1 MRWLFL
7 LCGALCVSGPY
18 FSPRLIGTAD
28 ALWYHHLLA
37 DAVTQFRAGV
47 FPVYVGQSDY
57 SFNGSVDPLRAAPY
71 HQYLAGLLDRL
82 SGRSLGFFALQHATI
97 VLSFVAGAFSAY
109 FSLLWISGA
118 RRWTAAFLA
127 LLYVLSPGVAGLFY
141 AQDLYMSGMT
151 LPWVPLAFAAI
162 VRTFDDPRMRS
173 GVILAAALAA
183 LWWAHSP
190 IALWVTLIAAVSQV
204 VRLLREKATRSRI
217 AGAAAAAASFGLLA
231 AYPILSVFLLRSPG
245 ETIVPYVMDRELL
258 LKWVGGSFPSSV
270 LPLDPAGPGLNHL
283 QLGYSLWLVFAAAMM
298 LRITRVRLLSVGLLL
313 ASACL
318 LLVLVFPV
326 PFLTRVLWMHFPE
339 TLVGMTLYWPMQ
351 RLYVVVAAATVV
363 GFYRLVSDDA
373 CSDSR
378 VLSLISSVLGVGLIW
393 SGYQAFVLAGIAGQ
407 QGGSVADS
415 SRYALT
421 ENVAVQ
427 RHTYGLF
434 ARRPS
439 YFSHGVVDPRM
450 EARLLD
456 LESGG
461 VVVSDYSVAPGD
473 IPAEELRG
481 TVDVNPGILNLAPAL
496 MLEPGQRY
504 LLTFAFAQEDTTG
517 VLQMNGEHF
526 IREYGLPQSGEEK
539 AFGAGP
545 RNEKSVTLWT
555 SLPSPET
562 VTLRFIPTGGTRTP
576 SDYLRFARIRLAP
589 LDPAKL
595 PIRVTSLIPF
605 QAAVRSPRCALLE
618 TPRMFV
624 PGYEATV
631 NGTRTPVLK
640 SPEGLVMFPVPAG
653 ESQVELRFTG
663 PVLLRVAFW
672 TSALCWGVALVMAAV
687 LATRALRGSS
697 AKPPEFV

>member
-1 MRWLFL
+1 MRWLLL
-7 LCGALCVSGPY
+7 LCGALCLSGPY

-57 SFNGSVDPLRAAPY
+57 SFNGAVYPLRAAPY
-71 HQYLAGLLDRL
+71 HQYLAGFLDLL

-127 LLYVLSPGVAGLFY
+127 LLYVTSPGVAGLFY

-151 LPWVPLAFAAI
+151 LPWVPLAFAAL
-162 VRTFDDPRMRS
+162 VRTFDDPRARP
-173 GVILAAALAA
+173 GVILAAALAT

-190 IALWVTLIAAVSQV
+190 IALWVTLIAGLSQV
-204 VRLLREKATRSRI
+204 VRLARGKGTKARVP
-217 AGAAAAAASFGLLA
+217 GAAAAAAVFCVLA
-231 AYPILSVFLLRSPG
+231 AYPIVSVFLLRSPG

-258 LKWVGGSFPSSV
+258 LKWVSGSFPSSIE
-270 LPLDPAGPGLNHL
+270 PLDPAGPGLNHL
-283 QLGYSLWLVFAAAMM
+283 QLGYSLWLVFAAAIA
-298 LRITRVRLLSVGLLL
+298 LGFTRVRVLSVALLL
-313 ASACL
+313 AAAAFL
-318 LLVLVFPV
+318 LILVFPV

-351 RLYVVVAAATVV
+351 RLYIVVAAATVV
-363 GFYRLVSDDA
+363 GFYRLVCDDTSFGPRILA
-373 CSDSR
+373 FTQ
-378 VLSLISSVLGVGLIW
+378 SVLGVGLLW
-393 SGYQAFVLAGIAGQ
+393 SGYQAFILAGIAGQ
-407 QGGSVADS
+407 QGGTVAES
-415 SRYALT
+415 SRYTLT

-434 ARRPS
+434 ARRPA

-461 VVVSDYSVAPGD
+461 VIATDYAIAPNGA
-473 IPAEELRG
+473 PMEELRG

-496 MLEPGQRY
+496 VLEPGRRY

-517 VLQMNGEHF
+517 VLQMNGDHF
-526 IREYGLPQSGEEK
+526 FREYGLPESGEEK
-539 AFGAGP
+539 AFGSGP
-545 RNEKSVTLWT
+545 KNEKSITVWT

-562 VTLRFIPTGGTRTP
+562 VKLRFIPTGGTRTP
-576 SDYLRFARIRLAP
+576 SDYLRFAKIRLSP
-589 LDPAKL
+589 LDPATL

-605 QAAVRSPRCALLE
+605 QAGVRSPGRALLE

-631 NGTRTPVLK
+631 NGARVPVLK
-640 SPEGLVMFPVPAG
+640 SPEGLIMFSVPAG
-653 ESQVELRFTG
+653 ESRVELRFTG
-663 PVLLRVAFW
+663 PVLLRAAFW
-672 TSALCWGVALVMAAV
+672 GSAIGWVVALVLGSFGAF
-687 LATRALRGSS
+687 RALRGASP
-697 AKPPEFV
+697 KTPEFV